1 MVLFKM
7 NKKRNPMAQELRTP
21 KYRKRVVEDKRR
33 KEVNM
38 NNDMDNWKDNGMDSI
53 DNRIAEVDN
62 DNLDGMES
70 DLDHIDTLDDESF
83 SELQDAM
90 KELLD
95 DCSKSDFKKVGKFL
109 IKLMRKETE

>member
-1 MVLFKM
+1 M

-38 NNDMDNWKDNGMDSI
+38 NNNIDNWEDNGIDSI
-53 DNRIAEVDN
+53 DNRIDEVAIAE
-62 DNLDGMES
+62 LDGIES
-70 DLDHIDTLDDESF
+70 ALDHIDTLDNKSF
-83 SELQDAM
+83 SELQDVV
-90 KELLD
+90 KEMLY
-95 DCSKSDFKKVGKFL
+95 DCSQSDFKKVGKFL